1 MDSRSHPKNVLNP
14 AAPWWFPAWGHNKPI
29 PIIIPEG
36 FILVNAGALLY
47 TNAIV
52 KPESQRDIAHSA
64 KLLGDGKMGYTVL
77 SLEELRSV
85 YAKFLK
91 NAGRLYDLSV
101 NVVAALKLRI
111 FAYGVGQT
119 LPLEQGNATRRQ
131 DIIQLQAII
140 TRMNGLIRRILFA
153 EQFGIFPTS
162 TQLQN
167 QSPGYGHHPE
177 EVTAFRAYMAP
188 YLEHALADLEQDVAK
203 ALEDQLSGNRRGN
216 RLPRDF
222 IP

>member
-162 TQLQN
+162 TQLQVSNASLDTIQLLTRVMEQN

-188 YLEHALADLEQDVAK
+188 YLVSYPLTFLIEV
-203 ALEDQLSGNRRGN
+203 R
-216 RLPRDF
+216 
-222 IP
+222 